1 MTEKMQQML
10 PQIEYMLSL
19 MGKCTD
25 NYVFMLDFERD
36 YYVISE
42 TAVDVFRLS
51 EAQFFNAT
59 DVFKEVMHPRDYPL
73 VIQNLTDIRE
83 GRTTSH
89 NLEYRWYDKEGNIV
103 WISCRGEAIADENG
117 KVCYLIGRIAEIDK
131 QNKIDSVTSLY
142 NEYILQ
148 KKYKEL
154 TAQKTISGFMMLIG
168 IDNFKEINEKYGRN
182 FGNKVLKNLAGIIV
196 SRVEPHQEVYRMD
209 GDGILIC
216 DFNGSGDDA
225 ARNLYQKIRIA
236 LEESITENGFHMF
249 HTISAGAVY
258 FTSNNEAYIRLL
270 EKLNFVLHSAKL
282 NGKNNFALYEQEDY
296 ENYIRKLHIQE
307 CLRRSVENN
316 FEGFELY
323 YQPIID
329 VKRDCVGGAEA
340 LLRWTSEEYGFM
352 SPAEFIP
359 LLEESSLIIPLGRWI
374 MQTAINQCVKWQQS
388 ISDFK
393 VNINLSFVQ
402 LQKSNIMLDT
412 FGCIEESGIDARHIV
427 FELTESGEME
437 SGQKMQNTLQ
447 KFRDCKIG
455 LAIDDFGTG
464 YSNLRYIKD
473 KMFDM
478 LKIDREFIRHIKDNE
493 YDYMLVKHV
502 TELAHCMN
510 MLVCYEGVETEEE
523 LETAKQLSPDYIQG
537 YYYGKPV
544 SAKEFEEKYL

>member
-1 MTEKMQQML
+1 MTEKMQELL
-10 PQIEYMLSL
+10 PQIEYTLSI
-19 MGKCTD
+19 MSKCTD
-25 NYVFMLDFERD
+25 NYVFILDYERD

-42 TAVDVFRLS
+42 AAVDVFRLS

-59 DVFKEVMHPRDYPL
+59 EVFKEVMHPRDYP
-73 VIQNLTDIRE
+73 VVMKNLTDIRE
-83 GRTTSH
+83 GRTATH
-89 NLEYRWYDKEGNIV
+89 NLEYRWYDKGGNIV

-117 KVCYLIGRIAEIDK
+117 KVCYLVGRIAELDK
-131 QNKIDSVTSLY
+131 QNKIDNVTSLY
-142 NEYILQ
+142 NEYVLQ

-154 TAQKTISGFMMLIG
+154 TAQKTVSGFMMLIG

-182 FGNKVLKNLAGIIV
+182 FGNKVLKNLSGV
-196 SRVEPHQEVYRMD
+196 VGSQLEPHQEVYRMD

-216 DFNGSGDDA
+216 DFDDNGDDTA
-225 ARNLYQKIRIA
+225 KNLYQNIRTA
-236 LEESITENGFHMF
+236 LEKSVAENGFHMF

-282 NGKNNFALYEQEDY
+282 NGKNNFVLYEQEEY
-296 ENYIRKLHIQE
+296 ENYIRRLNIQE
-307 CLRRSVENN
+307 CLRRSVENR

-323 YQPIID
+323 YQPIVD
-329 VKRDCVGGAEA
+329 VAQDCVSGAEA

-374 MQTAINQCVKWQQS
+374 MQTALKQCVKWQQS
-388 ISDFK
+388 IPEFK

-402 LQKSNIMLDT
+402 LQKSNLMQDA
-412 FGCIEESGIDARHIV
+412 FGCIEEAGIDARHII
-427 FELTESGEME
+427 FEVTESEQME
-437 SGQKMQNTLQ
+437 SGQKLKTTLQ
-447 KFRDCKIG
+447 KFRDHEIR

-478 LKIDREFIRHIKDNE
+478 LKVDREFIRNIKDSE
-493 YDYMLVKHV
+493 DDYMLVKHV

-510 MLVCYEGVETEEE
+510 MLVCYEGIETKEE
-523 LETAKQLSPDYIQG
+523 LEIVRQLSPDYIQG
-537 YYYGKPV
+537 YYYGRPV
-544 SAKEFEEKYL
+544 NAAEFEEKYL